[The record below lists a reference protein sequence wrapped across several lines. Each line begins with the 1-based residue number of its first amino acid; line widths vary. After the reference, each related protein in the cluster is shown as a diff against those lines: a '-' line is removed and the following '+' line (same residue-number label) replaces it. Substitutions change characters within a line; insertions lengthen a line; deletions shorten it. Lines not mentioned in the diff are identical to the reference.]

1 MQPVWNCFT
10 FSVGWGLHS
19 KIWVKSSSTSFETAA
34 SDSTLWQTADAGSFS
49 DKLGNSKNG

>member
-1 MQPVWNCFT
+1 MQPAWKCFT

-49 DKLGNSKNG
+49 DKLGNSKNV